1 MVFKVHAYFK
11 QVSDIAGSHNSVAK
25 CEEWVAEACCMGLR
39 IVQSILY
46 VHWECQ
52 FSYQVKLC
60 KRRKVS
66 SMVKFNKNVLGFQGL
81 RFRMGEFFTGRR
93 KMQIYV
99 LWDTAI
105 PSIVFVFYHSV
116 LFVSSFSFDKY
127 LSSYAKD
134 GRCV

>member
-1 MVFKVHAYFK
+1 
-11 QVSDIAGSHNSVAK
+11 
-25 CEEWVAEACCMGLR
+25 
-39 IVQSILY
+39 
-46 VHWECQ
+46 
-52 FSYQVKLC
+52 
-60 KRRKVS
+60 
-66 SMVKFNKNVLGFQGL
+66 MVKFNKNVLGFQGL